1 MPSGALSDIDMA
13 RTQPRPVKPHPAE
26 PQDWPIALPA
36 EKADRRQQIRDV
48 ALDMFAREGY
58 ANVSLRHIGER
69 IGVHAGSLYNHLESK
84 QSLLFE
90 LLQDHLEGLLDTVRH
105 RLRQTDG
112 SIARLK
118 IFIGTHIEF
127 QVNQRPYALLTNLE
141 LRSLEPRHRQEIR
154 QLLEDYRNCL
164 GEILEAGKRA
174 GLFQVEHTDIAV
186 RGVLGMLSSVAFWFH
201 EGGQQNREQLTEQLS
216 HMVLG
221 ALCHPGS

>member
-1 MPSGALSDIDMA
+1 MA
-13 RTQPRPVKPHPAE
+13 RAQLHSDEPRPAE
-26 PQDWPIALPA
+26 QQDWSITLVS
-36 EKADRRQQIRDV
+36 EKKDRRQQIRDV

-90 LLQDHLEGLLDTVRH
+90 LLEEHLEELLHTVKH
-105 RLRQTDG
+105 RLLRANG

-118 IFIGTHIEF
+118 IFVETHIEF
-127 QVNQRPYALLTNLE
+127 QVDQRPYALLTNLE
-141 LRSLEPRHRQEIR
+141 LRSLEPRNRQQIR

-164 GEILEAGKRA
+164 GEILEAGKRV
-174 GLFQVEHTDIAV
+174 GLFQIEHSDIAV

-201 EGGQQNREQLTEQLS
+201 EGGQQNRTQLTEQLS
-216 HMVLG
+216 YMVLG
-221 ALCHPGS
+221 ALRPPPN

>member
-1 MPSGALSDIDMA
+1 MA
-13 RTQPRPVKPHPAE
+13 RVQLHSIEPPPAE
-26 PQDWPIALPA
+26 QQDWSITLVS
-36 EKADRRQQIRDV
+36 EKNDRRQQIRDV

-90 LLQDHLEGLLDTVRH
+90 LLEDHLEELIHTVRH
-105 RLRQTDG
+105 RLLQADG
-112 SIARLK
+112 SIAKLK
-118 IFIGTHIEF
+118 IFVDTHIEF
-127 QVNQRPYALLTNLE
+127 QVDQRPYALLTNLE

-154 QLLEDYRNCL
+154 ELLEDYRNCL

-174 GLFQVEHTDIAV
+174 GLFQIEHSDIAV

-201 EGGQQNREQLTEQLS
+201 EGGQQNRTQLTEQLS
-216 HMVLG
+216 YMVLG
-221 ALCHPGS
+221 ALRPSSN

>member
-1 MPSGALSDIDMA
+1 MA
-13 RTQPRPVKPHPAE
+13 RTQSRPAKLHSAKF
-26 PQDWPIALPA
+26 QDWPITLPS

-90 LLQDHLEGLLDTVRH
+90 LLQDHLEELTDTVRH
-105 RLRQTDG
+105 RVRQTDG
-112 SIARLK
+112 SIAKLK
-118 IFIGTHIEF
+118 IFVGTHIEF

-141 LRSLEPRHRQEIR
+141 LRSLEQQHRQEIR

-164 GEILEAGKRA
+164 GEILEAGKHA

-216 HMVLG
+216 YMVLS
-221 ALCHPGS
+221 ALRHPSA